1 MLYCVNT
8 KQHKNSC
15 MTTTPESRVKKRV
28 KEVLDE
34 LGAYYFMPATG
45 GYGRSGIPDIVGCY
59 GGVFFAVECKAG
71 KGIPTA
77 LQERE
82 ICKINKAGGFAWVV
96 NEETTKEL
104 LQRMKALKT

>member
-1 MLYCVNT
+1 M
-8 KQHKNSC
+8 
-15 MTTTPESRVKKRV
+15 TPESKVKARVKKI
-28 KEVLDE
+28 LDY

-59 GGVFFAVECKAG
+59 KGVFFAVECKAG

-82 ICKINKAGGFAWVV
+82 IQKIIKAGGAAWVV
-96 NEETTKEL
+96 NEDNINVIETHLKSWGTPPSH
-104 LQRMKALKT
+104 QR